1 MCLTVAALLGLE
13 KEVISM
19 VLVMEEVAVVIQTI
33 ISHMR
38 MMLLKLLEILSMSI
52 VRNRVLS

>member
-52 VRNRVLS
+52 ARNRLLS